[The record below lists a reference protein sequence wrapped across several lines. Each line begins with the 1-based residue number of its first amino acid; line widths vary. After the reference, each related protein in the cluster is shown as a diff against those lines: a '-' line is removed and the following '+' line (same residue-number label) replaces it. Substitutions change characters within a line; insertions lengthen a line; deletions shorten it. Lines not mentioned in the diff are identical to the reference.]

1 MKNCK
6 VCDKSLEGA
15 TKSAAKENGDFY
27 IVCNG
32 CGQVY
37 YVSHDENGLTTVKKT
52 LAGHNKKAYDQMKEA
67 KKLLNAAG
75 VGVYSFKDDI
85 HSEFKKSSEL
95 EETKAEDQ
103 EEEASLN
110 EKDTHFIDKFT
121 LVLKSVGINDYP
133 RERMEQILLTIKKN
147 PKLTF
152 DELTKEVI
160 RSKMLRGEKASKEEI
175 EEKGLPEDCDC
186 EDCELSF
193 CENHP
198 SNQEEEDYDCNN
210 CEEANCGSHPS
221 NQEVESE
228 IGSDKYIVEVE
239 KDGESII
246 TFSKDKDSLIELIEA
261 NSHNVKIISIHELKP
276 VKIEKTISYTLG

>member
-52 LAGHNKKAYDQMKEA
+52 LAGHNKKAYDQMREA

-95 EETKAEDQ
+95 EETKEEDQ

-110 EKDTHFIDKFT
+110 EKDMHFIDKFT
-121 LVLKSVGINDYP
+121 LVLKSVGINAYP

-152 DELTKEVI
+152 DELAKEVI
-160 RSKMLRGEKASKEEI
+160 RSKMLRGEKTSKEEI
-175 EEKGLPEDCDC
+175 EEKGLLEDCDC
-186 EDCELSF
+186 NNCEDTECLD
-193 CENHP
+193 HP
-198 SNQEEEDYDCNN
+198 SNQEED
-210 CEEANCGSHPS
+210 
-221 NQEVESE
+221 ESG
-228 IGSDKYIVEVE
+228 IGSDKYMIKVKKE
-239 KDGESII
+239 GRSIA
-246 TFSKDKDSLIELIEA
+246 TFTKDKDSLIELIAEA
-261 NSHNVKIISIHELKP
+261 DSHNFKVISIHELKP